1 MKTKKPS
8 RAGTLPPL
16 RKPHYVL
23 VALGLAQ
30 LLALPAAR
38 ADDVAPADADAA
50 PVSKVTISGRRTEIA
65 DKAERSPTA
74 AYRVSGDQLEQQ
86 HIETLGDLQQLVP
99 GLNVQSTDPADTQI
113 SIRGVGDGGGQAS
126 GDANIGMPSS
136 VALYLDNV
144 YLARPGMLAGNLS
157 DLEYA
162 EVLSGAQ
169 GTMFGANSTGG
180 VVDLHT
186 RAPSFTPEGAVSVS
200 AGQRG
205 YARGTAMLSGP
216 LSENWAGRLNMVYS
230 ASDGNVHNAYH
241 DDTLNGTS
249 SVGLRGQLL
258 YKPSA
263 RFSLRLSADYS
274 NINNNPTA
282 IMITSHA
289 VGGVNTFL
297 THSALVGNQIS
308 YGSTVNL
315 DDENAIHILQGGLSA
330 EADWLLDGGYKL
342 RSVSSYRYF
351 SYLPNQADS
360 LSVPVYANT
369 GTQILDRS
377 WSQDFRLDSPQG
389 DLFDYATGI
398 TYMGQNMATLANT
411 RYASSQAPVLYYG
424 NATYNG
430 LDVIRVGTL
439 HDASISPFFQGTLH
453 VSPKFDIIAGVRVNY
468 DEKGGQF
475 IRYNKAPFNSGYLK
489 QYNTLPSGT
498 LNLKYAWTPQWQN
511 YLALSYGE
519 KAGGL
524 NISAGAAGKAGLDSL
539 YIKPERDKSAE
550 LGIKGDL
557 LNHAMTV
564 KADLFYT
571 LVSDFQTQGYD
582 VTDQQTYLMNAG
594 AFRSR
599 GAETSLHY
607 APNKAFSADFSTVFN
622 DARYMDYDTASCAP
636 EQTLLA
642 NPPKSCNLT
651 GAPVF
656 NAPRLTYNTSARY
669 SWDSANGLTSY
680 VSGRYAYRSWM
691 YGTVDNSQ
699 FTKVAGYG
707 LAAFSAGVG
716 GPHGAGRWDA
726 SVWINNAFNRTYYTR
741 EVNSDYGSVLGWLGQ
756 PRTLGATLSYKF

>member
-1 MKTKKPS
+1 MKKSSRSARRTNPPS
-8 RAGTLPPL
+8 RATPMLA
-16 RKPHYVL
+16 
-23 VALGLAQ
+23 ALGLA
-30 LLALPAAR
+30 LAMPAAHA
-38 ADDVAPADADAA
+38 ADPVPADPDAA
-50 PVSKVTISGRRTEIA
+50 PIAQVNVSAQRTRIA
-65 DKAERSPTA
+65 DDAQRTPTA

-86 HIETLGDLQQLVP
+86 RVESLADLQQLVP
-99 GLNVQSTDPADTQI
+99 GLNVQSTDPSDTQI

-144 YLARPGMLAGNLS
+144 YLARPGMLAGNLG

-186 RAPSFTPEGAVSVS
+186 RAPSFSPEGAVSVS

-205 YARGTAMLSGP
+205 YVRTSAMLSGP
-216 LSENWAGRLNMVYS
+216 LSEDWAGRLNVIYG
-230 ASDGNVHNAYH
+230 ATDGNVHNAYNG
-241 DDTLNGTS
+241 DTLNGTS
-249 SVGLRGQLL
+249 SVGLRGQTL
-258 YKPSA
+258 YKPNS

-274 NINNNPTA
+274 NINNNPQA
-282 IMITSHA
+282 VLVASHA

-297 THSALVGNQIS
+297 THSALVGNVPS
-308 YGSTVNL
+308 YGSTVNV
-315 DDENAIHILQGGLSA
+315 DDENHIHILQGGLSA

-360 LSVPVYANT
+360 LSVDAYANS
-369 GTQILDRS
+369 GTQILDRT
-377 WSQDFRLDSPQG
+377 WLQDFRLDSPKG
-389 DLFDYATGI
+389 AFFDYATGI

-411 RYASSQAPVLYYG
+411 RYGNSTVPVLYYG
-424 NATYNG
+424 NATYKN

-439 HDASISPFFQGTLH
+439 HDASISPFFQGTVH
-453 VSPKFDIIAGVRVNY
+453 AAPKLDIIAGVRVNY

-475 IRYNKAPFNSGYLK
+475 IRYNKAAFNSGYLK
-489 QYNTLPSGT
+489 EYNTLPSGT
-498 LNLKYAWTPQWQN
+498 LTFQYAWTPQWQN

-524 NISAGAAGKAGLDSL
+524 NISAGAAAKAGLDSL
-539 YIKPERDKSAE
+539 YVKPERDKSAE

-557 LNHAMTV
+557 FNHAVTV

-582 VTDQQTYLMNAG
+582 VEDQQTYLMNAG

-599 GAETSLHY
+599 GAEASLHY
-607 APNKAFSADFSTVFN
+607 APSKALTVDFSTVFN
-622 DARYMDYDTASCAP
+622 DARYMDYATAACAP
-636 EQTLLA
+636 ELTLGA
-642 NPPKSCNLT
+642 NAPKSCNLT
-651 GAPVF
+651 GQRVF

-669 SWDSANGLTSY
+669 NWISANGLTSY
-680 VSGRYAYRSWM
+680 VSGRYAYRSEM
-691 YGTVDNSQ
+691 FGTVDNSQ

-716 GPHGAGRWDA
+716 GQRGAGRWDA
-726 SVWINNAFNRTYYTR
+726 SVWVNNAFNRTYYTR

-756 PRTLGATLSYKF
+756 PRTFGATLSYKF

>member
-1 MKTKKPS
+1 MIHQKYPRT
-8 RAGTLPPL
+8 TLA
-16 RKPHYVL
+16 
-23 VALGLAQ
+23 ALSLTQ
-30 LLALPAAR
+30 LLALPVHAA
-38 ADDVAPADADAA
+38 DPAPADTDAA
-50 PVSKVTISGRRTEIA
+50 PINTVTISAQRTQIA
-65 DKAERSPTA
+65 DDAQRTPTA
-74 AYRVSGDQLEQQ
+74 AYRVSGDQLEEQR
-86 HIETLGDLQQLVP
+86 IESLTDLQQLVP
-99 GLNVQSTDPADTQI
+99 GLNVQSTDPSDTQI

-126 GDANIGMPSS
+126 GDANIGMPGS

-205 YARGTAMLSGP
+205 YVRTAAMLSGP
-216 LSENWAGRLNMVYS
+216 VSDDWAGRLNAIYS
-230 ASDGNVHNAYH
+230 TTDGNVHNAYH

-249 SVGLRGQLL
+249 SVGARGQLL
-258 YKPSA
+258 YKPSV

-274 NINNNPTA
+274 NINNNPQA
-282 IMITSHA
+282 VLVASHA
-289 VGGVNTFL
+289 VGGVNTYL
-297 THSALVGNQIS
+297 THSALVGNVPS
-308 YGSTVNL
+308 YGSTVNV
-315 DDENAIHILQGGLSA
+315 DDESHIHILQGGVSA

-351 SYLPNQADS
+351 HYAPNQADS
-360 LSVPVYANT
+360 LSVDAYANS
-369 GTQILDRS
+369 GTNILDRT
-377 WSQDFRLDSPQG
+377 WLQDFRLDSPKG
-389 DLFDYATGI
+389 TFFDYATGL

-411 RYASSQAPVLYYG
+411 RYGNSTVPVLYYG
-424 NATYNG
+424 NATYKN
-430 LDVIRVGTL
+430 LDVIRLGTL
-439 HDASISPFFQGTLH
+439 HDASISPFFQGTVH
-453 VSPKFDIIAGVRVNY
+453 VTPKLNIIAGVRVNY

-475 IRYNKAPFNSGYLK
+475 IRYNKAAFNSGYLK
-489 QYNTLPSGT
+489 EYNTLPSST
-498 LNLKYAWTPQWQN
+498 LTFQYAWTPQWQN
-511 YLALSYGE
+511 YLAVSYGE

-524 NISAGAAGKAGLDSL
+524 NISAGAAAKAGLDSL
-539 YIKPERDKSAE
+539 YVKPERDKSAE
-550 LGIKGDL
+550 LGVKGDL
-557 LNHAMTV
+557 LDHTLTV

-582 VTDQQTYLMNAG
+582 VEDQQSYLMNAG

-599 GAETSLHY
+599 GAEMSLHY
-607 APNKAFSADFSTVFN
+607 APVKALGIDFGTVFN
-622 DARYMDYDTASCAP
+622 DARYMDYANAACAP
-636 EQTLLA
+636 ELTLGA

-651 GAPVF
+651 GARVF

-669 SWDSANGLTSY
+669 TWNSANGLNSY
-680 VSGRYAYRSWM
+680 ISGRYAYRSEM
-691 YGTVDNSQ
+691 FGTVDNSQ

-716 GPHGAGRWDA
+716 GRHGDGRWDA

-756 PRTLGATLSYKF
+756 PRTVGATLSYKF